1 MYEEMICRVRQDDL
15 KAFASYL
22 YHQERAEATISK
34 YLTDMNTFL
43 QFIESDSDVDRK
55 KLLAYKEWLR
65 NRYAISSAN
74 SMIAALNSFL
84 EFQGFS
90 VMKLKSF
97 KVQKKMFLE
106 KEMTNKEYRNLVD
119 TAQRKGKRQ
128 LALIME
134 SICATGIRI
143 SELRYITLESLK
155 KRRIEVTN
163 KGKVRIILLPDVL
176 VKKLLYFA
184 GKERI
189 ESGPVFITKHGN
201 PKDRS
206 NIWAEMKL
214 LAEDTGVDAKKVF
227 PHNLRHLFART
238 FYNATRNLAA
248 LADILGHSSLEV
260 TRIYTADTMA
270 QFQAIINSLGLIP
283 DMEQSSLYLED
294 NSPARVL

>member
-1 MYEEMICRVRQDDL
+1 MYEKMICRVGHNEL

-22 YHQERAEATISK
+22 REQERAEATISK

-43 QFIESDSDVDRK
+43 KFIGEDSDADRR
-55 KLLAYKEWLR
+55 KLLDYKEWLKG
-65 NRYAISSAN
+65 RYAVSSAN

-84 EFQGFS
+84 EFQGLS
-90 VMKLKSF
+90 IMKIKSF
-97 KVQKKMFLE
+97 KIQKKMFLE

-119 TAQRKGKRQ
+119 SAQKKGKHQ

-143 SELRYITLESLK
+143 SELRYITMESLK
-155 KRRIEVTN
+155 KRRIEVNN
-163 KGKVRIILLPDVL
+163 KGKARIILLPDVL

-189 ESGPVFITKHGN
+189 DSGPVFVTKQGN
-201 PKDRS
+201 PKNRS
-206 NIWAEMKL
+206 NIWAEMKSL
-214 LAEDTGVDAKKVF
+214 SEDTGVDAKKVF

-238 FYNATRNLAA
+238 FYRATKNLTA

-270 QFQAIINSLGLIP
+270 QFQAIINGLGLISDLGQVP
-283 DMEQSSLYLED
+283 C
-294 NSPARVL
+294 

>member
-1 MYEEMICRVRQDDL
+1 MYEKMICRVGHNEL

-22 YHQERAEATISK
+22 REQERAEATISK

-43 QFIESDSDVDRK
+43 KFIGEDSDADRR
-55 KLLAYKEWLR
+55 KLLDYKEWLKE
-65 NRYAISSAN
+65 RYAVSSAN

-84 EFQGFS
+84 EFQGLS
-90 VMKLKSF
+90 VMKIKSF
-97 KVQKKMFLE
+97 KIQKKMFLE

-119 TAQRKGKRQ
+119 SAQKKGKHQ

-143 SELRYITLESLK
+143 SELRYITIESLK
-155 KRRIEVTN
+155 KRRIEVNN
-163 KGKVRIILLPDVL
+163 KGKARIILLPDVL

-189 ESGPVFITKHGN
+189 DSGPVFVTKQGN
-201 PKDRS
+201 PKNRS
-206 NIWAEMKL
+206 NIWAEMKSL
-214 LAEDTGVDAKKVF
+214 SEDTGVDAKKVF

-238 FYNATRNLAA
+238 FYHATKNLTA

-270 QFQAIINSLGLIP
+270 QFQAIINGLGLISDLGQVP
-283 DMEQSSLYLED
+283 C
-294 NSPARVL
+294 

>member
-1 MYEEMICRVRQDDL
+1 MYEKMICRVGHNEL
-15 KAFASYL
+15 KAFVSYL
-22 YHQERAEATISK
+22 REQERAEATISK

-43 QFIESDSDVDRK
+43 KFIGEDSDADRR
-55 KLLAYKEWLR
+55 KLLDYKEWLKE
-65 NRYAISSAN
+65 RYAVSSAN

-84 EFQGFS
+84 EFQGLS
-90 VMKLKSF
+90 VMKIKSF
-97 KVQKKMFLE
+97 KIQKKMFLE

-119 TAQRKGKRQ
+119 SAQKKGKHQ

-143 SELRYITLESLK
+143 SELRYITIESLK
-155 KRRIEVTN
+155 KRRIEVNN
-163 KGKVRIILLPDVL
+163 KGKARIILLPDVL

-189 ESGPVFITKHGN
+189 DSGPVFVTKQGN
-201 PKDRS
+201 PKNRS
-206 NIWAEMKL
+206 NIWAEMKSL
-214 LAEDTGVDAKKVF
+214 SEDTGVDAKKVF

-238 FYNATRNLAA
+238 FYHATKNLTA

-270 QFQAIINSLGLIP
+270 QFQAIINGLGLISDLGQVP
-283 DMEQSSLYLED
+283 C
-294 NSPARVL
+294 

>member
-1 MYEEMICRVRQDDL
+1 MYEKMICRVGHNEL
-15 KAFASYL
+15 KAFVSYL
-22 YHQERAEATISK
+22 REQERAEATISK

-43 QFIESDSDVDRK
+43 KFIGEDSDADRR
-55 KLLAYKEWLR
+55 KLLDYKEWLKE
-65 NRYAISSAN
+65 RYAVSSAN

-84 EFQGFS
+84 EFQGLS
-90 VMKLKSF
+90 VMKIKSF
-97 KVQKKMFLE
+97 KIQKKMFLE

-119 TAQRKGKRQ
+119 SAQKKGKHQ

-143 SELRYITLESLK
+143 SELRYITIESLK
-155 KRRIEVTN
+155 KRRIEVNN
-163 KGKVRIILLPDVL
+163 KGKARIILLPDVL

-189 ESGPVFITKHGN
+189 DSGPVFVTKQGN
-201 PKDRS
+201 PKNRS
-206 NIWAEMKL
+206 NIWAEMKSL
-214 LAEDTGVDAKKVF
+214 SEDTGGDAKKVF

-238 FYNATRNLAA
+238 FYHATKNLTA

-270 QFQAIINSLGLIP
+270 QFQAIINGLGLISDLGQVP
-283 DMEQSSLYLED
+283 C
-294 NSPARVL
+294 

>member
-1 MYEEMICRVRQDDL
+1 MICRVGHNEL
-15 KAFASYL
+15 KAFVSYL
-22 YHQERAEATISK
+22 REQERAEATISK

-43 QFIESDSDVDRK
+43 KFIGEDSDADRR
-55 KLLAYKEWLR
+55 KLLDYKEWLKE
-65 NRYAISSAN
+65 RYAVSSAN

-84 EFQGFS
+84 EFQGLS
-90 VMKLKSF
+90 VMKIKSF
-97 KVQKKMFLE
+97 KIQKKMFLE

-119 TAQRKGKRQ
+119 SAQKKGKHQ

-143 SELRYITLESLK
+143 SELRYITIESLK
-155 KRRIEVTN
+155 KRRIEVNN
-163 KGKVRIILLPDVL
+163 KGKARIILLPDVL

-189 ESGPVFITKHGN
+189 DSGPVFVTKQGN
-201 PKDRS
+201 PKNRS
-206 NIWAEMKL
+206 NIWAEMKSL
-214 LAEDTGVDAKKVF
+214 SEDTGVDAKKVF

-238 FYNATRNLAA
+238 FYHATKNLTA

-270 QFQAIINSLGLIP
+270 QFQAIINGLGLISDLGQVP
-283 DMEQSSLYLED
+283 C
-294 NSPARVL
+294 